1 MGLRKI
7 GVRLLVAGF
16 MAIALSPIA
25 ANRSFASQCT
35 GSVCID
41 VHTDPT
47 TGKVIIDATK
57 IIPGSTPS
65 PAVKVPAKAKATVKP
80 KPVTKSTPRPT
91 PKRTVNPTPR
101 PYVRHV
107 PYVYHPPKPK
117 PAKTIAPAKVVAA
130 VNLADQIT
138 ALLPLRNIYVEPA
151 HGAVAQIPTY
161 FWTDTNSLF
170 NTSTMILGVAVGVT
184 LNPTF
189 TWDFGDGST
198 LNSDQPG
205 GPLPDRTISHIYKS
219 TGRYLV
225 TLHVSW
231 LGTWSSGAY
240 TYPVL
245 GGAIVQSYSTQV
257 IVAPA
262 PTIFNR

>member
-1 MGLRKI
+1 M
-7 GVRLLVAGF
+7 GVRKVGGRLLLAGI
-16 MAIALSPIA
+16 MVSAIFISAWNPA
-25 ANRSFASQCT
+25 FASQCT

-41 VHTDPT
+41 VHTDPA

-57 IIPGSTPS
+57 IIPGSTPA
-65 PAVKVPAKAKATVKP
+65 PATKPKPAVKP
-80 KPVTKSTPRPT
+80 KPVAKPSPRPT

-117 PAKTIAPAKVVAA
+117 PAKTIATPKAVEA

-138 ALLPLRNIYVEPA
+138 ALLPLRNIYVEPPQ
-151 HGAVAQIPTY
+151 GAVAQIPTY

-189 TWDFGDGST
+189 TWGFGDGST
-198 LNSDQPG
+198 LNSNQPG
-205 GPLPDRTISHIYKS
+205 GPLPDKTISHIYKS

>member
-1 MGLRKI
+1 M
-7 GVRLLVAGF
+7 GVRKVGGRLLLAGI
-16 MAIALSPIA
+16 MVSAIFISAWNPA
-25 ANRSFASQCT
+25 FASQCT

-41 VHTDPT
+41 VHTDPA

-57 IIPGSTPS
+57 IIPGSTPA
-65 PAVKVPAKAKATVKP
+65 PATKPKPAVKP
-80 KPVTKSTPRPT
+80 KPVAKPSPRPT

-117 PAKTIAPAKVVAA
+117 PAKTIATPKAVEA

-138 ALLPLRNIYVEPA
+138 ALLPLRNIYVEPPQ
-151 HGAVAQIPTY
+151 GAVAQIPTY

-198 LNSDQPG
+198 LNSNQPG
-205 GPLPDRTISHIYKS
+205 GPLPDKTISHIYKS